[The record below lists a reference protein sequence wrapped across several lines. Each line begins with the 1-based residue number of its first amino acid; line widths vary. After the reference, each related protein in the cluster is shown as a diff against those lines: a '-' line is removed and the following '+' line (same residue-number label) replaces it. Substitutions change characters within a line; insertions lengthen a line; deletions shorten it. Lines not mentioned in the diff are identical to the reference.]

1 MAQKRHLDR
10 IDREIVDLLQ
20 KDARVTNKAL
30 ADSVGLAPSTCLA
43 RVTRLVESGVI
54 KGFHADVAPEAVGF
68 PLQAIV
74 FVQFQT
80 HDGARVEKFNRELRR
95 RAEVLQLVYLAGAQD
110 LVVHV
115 VAADVDHL
123 REVVAKGIASHP
135 EVRHVETNVVFEYRR
150 ALVPLA
156 APET

>member
-1 MAQKRHLDR
+1 MPAKPQLDR
-10 IDREIVDLLQ
+10 IDRKLVDLLQ
-20 KDARVTNKAL
+20 NDARMTNKAL
-30 ADSVGLAPSTCLA
+30 ADRVGLAPSTCLA
-43 RVTRLVESGVI
+43 RVARLVETGVI
-54 KGFHADVAPEAVGF
+54 RGFHADVAPDAVGF

-80 HDGARVEKFNRELRR
+80 HDAARVERFNRELRQ
-95 RAEVLQLVYLAGAQD
+95 RAEVLQLFYLAGAQD

-135 EVRHVETNVVFEYRR
+135 EVRHVETNVVFEHRR
-150 ALVPLA
+150 APVPLG
-156 APET
+156 T

>member
-1 MAQKRHLDR
+1 MASKRQLDR
-10 IDREIVDLLQ
+10 IDRQIVDLLQ
-20 KDARVTNKAL
+20 KDARTSNKAL
-30 ADSVGLAPSTCLA
+30 ADRVGLAPSTCLA
-43 RVTRLVESGVI
+43 RVARLVETGVI
-54 KGFHADVAPEAVGF
+54 RGFHADVAPDAVGF

-80 HDGARVEKFNRELRR
+80 HDAAKVERFNRELRQ
-95 RAEVLQLVYLAGAQD
+95 RAEVLQLFYLAGAQD

-135 EVRHVETNVVFEYRR
+135 EVRHVETNVVFEHRR
-150 ALVPLA
+150 APVPIGA
-156 APET
+156 